1 MSRVSAFAV
10 TRITGIA
17 LSLASRLSSRTTEMP
32 SSFGI
37 MMSRRIRS
45 GSSSRARASPSSP
58 SAAVWTSYPFASRR
72 TLRISRFSGVSS
84 TARMRG
90 VSRTGLVL
98 RLTQEFVDLGE
109 ELARAEGLGDIAVA
123 ACSLRLRL
131 VAGEGVGGDRD
142 DRDVLQRR
150 IGLDPPGGLVAVE
163 HRELDVHQ
171 DQVRLVLDRHGEA
184 GGAVMRLQELV
195 ADAVDEVAD
204 DLPVVLGVLD
214 HQDTLRHAASI
225 CSAALTGTA
234 IRNVEPS
241 PRTDS
246 TSMVPPCIAT
256 SRCEIARPRPVPPFW
271 RVELLSTCWNSSKM
285 RFWSSGAMPGPVSR
299 TAMSKKPSAAPAAI
313 STEPLS
319 VNLIALPTRF
329 SSTCVSRRSS
339 PRPIGSPSCTFA
351 VSASS
356 FALASDSVP
365 ERTVCTTC
373 PTE

>member
-1 MSRVSAFAV
+1 
-10 TRITGIA
+10 
-17 LSLASRLSSRTTEMP
+17 
-32 SSFGI
+32 
-37 MMSRRIRS
+37 
-45 GSSSRARASPSSP
+45 
-58 SAAVWTSYPFASRR
+58 
-72 TLRISRFSGVSS
+72 
-84 TARMRG
+84 MRG

-98 RLTQEFVDLGE
+98 RLTQELVDLGE
-109 ELARAEGLGDIAVA
+109 QLARAEGLRHITIAA
-123 ACSLRLRL
+123 GSLRLRL
-131 VAGEGVGGDRD
+131 VAGEGVGGHRD
-142 DRDVLQRR
+142 DRDVPERR
-150 IGLDPPGGLVAVE
+150 IGLDPARRLVAVE
-163 HRELDVHQ
+163 HGKLDVHQ
-171 DQVRLVLDRHGEA
+171 DQVRLVLARHGEA

-319 VNLIALPTRF
+319 VNLIALPTRL
-329 SSTCVSRRSS
+329 SSTWVRRRSS
-339 PRPIGSPSCTFA
+339 PRPIGSASATDA
-351 VSASS
+351 VRFNPLAWASGPVV
-356 FALASDSVP
+356 AT
-365 ERTVCTTC
+365 TVSTTDC
-373 PTE
+373 IE